1 MSATFSAPAEWRLRP
16 GRLET
21 VEDVEPLGDPTVTA
35 ARGEWLVRYPVVV
48 WAPGHHTVALPP
60 LWRLGPDGRADSV
73 AAGIAVL
80 DVRSVLPATSPG
92 TRPRPKDALS
102 PLRPDHRTVWPV
114 VAAVI
119 LGAAGTLGGISVRR
133 RRPRAFPDPPP
144 PREDPPVPDSR
155 WLAAGEPKAVAA
167 RAAHVLRAAVATR
180 IPEAHAGLSTTE
192 CLDVV
197 ERHLRD
203 ATLPRALRDL
213 LTALD
218 HVAYANAPTADI
230 APLAAQA
237 RALAGKLSGSP

>member
-1 MSATFSAPAEWRLRP
+1 MTARAEPSAAGWLAAA
-16 GRLET
+16 LERRFA
-21 VEDVEPLGDPTVTA
+21 LAA
-35 ARGEWLVRYPVVV
+35 ARTTVQREVLAGLTTFLTMSYILLVNP
-48 WAPGHHTVALPP
+48 
-60 LWRLGPDGRADSV
+60 
-73 AAGIAVL
+73 
-80 DVRSVLPATSPG
+80 
-92 TRPRPKDALS
+92 
-102 PLRPDHRTVWPV
+102 
-114 VAAVI
+114 VI